1 MKILIGEEAITEVSP
16 CSGETDLFFFA
27 EIWSSEVADVS
38 FLQRNAFCKLPL
50 PASPFH
56 LCFATGGPHRSWV
69 SYKENYKQ
77 FHPAYLVIYWED
89 LCSELCCC
97 GPGNGSHGWLLSDDQ
112 SVARIVNE
120 RRRGK
125 GATFSFFF
133 FVEEGCCG
141 EMLGG
146 PWSVTA
152 RRRTKTHIAGQN
164 GTERNSSQLKKTTS
178 LEWMRGW
185 MLKVVAPGRI
195 ETSNGR
201 RVLV

>member
-120 RRRGK
+120 RRGERRD
-125 GATFSFFF
+125 FFF
-133 FVEEGCCG
+133 LFFR
-141 EMLGG
+141 GG
-146 PWSVTA
+146 GVLWGNA
-152 RRRTKTHIAGQN
+152 RRTVK
-164 GTERNSSQLKKTTS
+164 RNSQKKDKDAHSGTKWDW
-178 LEWMRGW
+178 E
-185 MLKVVAPGRI
+185 K
-195 ETSNGR
+195 
-201 RVLV
+201 